1 MNIYIYNKSSGH
13 DQILCAGCKTSDR
26 RCSMTF
32 KGSQFAGFCSFG
44 FSRLTKRRQVELYLK
59 PKCALS
65 LASSHLSRQRDF
77 VVQVCAYA
85 TDATRSEVD
94 SERSAVDT
102 GERASR
108 CSFCSGAVQRFYC
121 EDRTETAKSS
131 KLRSFECHRTAL
143 IRSLAASRQDL
154 IVPPRDKA
162 RFRASN
168 EAESSCSALIPRLR
182 APKRSYVTTR
192 YGCHGRSARR
202 TPFLFLLTLNG
213 APPTSIPSR
222 DICIGPQSM
231 HQFLLSTL
239 YTAASAD
246 HRRST
251 SDLLSP
257 NALSISELQRNRTV
271 GHQVIVTISGVCCL
285 CVRTPATEVPFY
297 LDLSRSS
304 REAGIITSH

>member
-1 MNIYIYNKSSGH
+1 MSSNSAH
-13 DQILCAGCKTSDR
+13 PKP
-26 RCSMTF
+26 CS
-32 KGSQFAGFCSFG
+32 
-44 FSRLTKRRQVELYLK
+44 
-59 PKCALS
+59 
-65 LASSHLSRQRDF
+65 
-77 VVQVCAYA
+77 
-85 TDATRSEVD
+85 
-94 SERSAVDT
+94 
-102 GERASR
+102 
-108 CSFCSGAVQRFYC
+108 
-121 EDRTETAKSS
+121 
-131 KLRSFECHRTAL
+131 
-143 IRSLAASRQDL
+143 SRQDL

-285 CVRTPATEVPFY
+285 CEGRQRLRSLFTSTYHALHVKLV
-297 LDLSRSS
+297 LSPPISCNA
-304 REAGIITSH
+304 EDGQLFVL